1 MKVLVTGAGGYTGSN
16 LIAGL
21 TDCDVLATDVRFA
34 NPEIQDAGTLA
45 VKDASHAGR
54 RQMRCDVRDRDA
66 LMRMFLDFRPDAVV
80 HLASIVTPGK
90 KSSRNF
96 EYEVDVTGT
105 QNVLDAC
112 VAAGVRRLI
121 VTSSGAAYGYHADNP
136 VPLKESDPVRGNY
149 EFAYSYHKRIVE
161 EMLARHTATKRLPE
175 IVIFRV
181 GTILGQTTNNQIT
194 ALFKKKALPGVKG
207 SDSPF
212 VFIWDQDVIGAIR
225 RALAVDPAG
234 QFIAPAGIFNLA
246 GDGWM
251 TIDEIAARL
260 KKPVRRWSPLLL
272 KILFGILKPIGVSRY
287 GPEQVRFLQYRP
299 VLDNAR
305 LKGVFGYVP
314 QKTSAEAFDFF
325 CKAQIDGTNGTS
337 GTNG

>member
-34 NPEIQDAGTLA
+34 NPESPAAKDGGTMT
-45 VKDASHAGR
+45 VKESSHSGHR
-54 RQMRCDVRDRDA
+54 RERCDVRDRDA
-66 LMRMFLDFRPDAVV
+66 LLRMFLDFRPDVVV

-90 KSSRNF
+90 KSSRDF
-96 EYEVDVTGT
+96 EYEVDVNGT

-112 VAAGVRRLI
+112 IAGGVRRLI

-272 KILFGILKPIGVSRY
+272 RILFGILKPIGISRY

-305 LKGVFGYVP
+305 LKSVFGYVP
-314 QKTSAEAFDFF
+314 QKTSAEAFDFY
-325 CKAQIDGTNGTS
+325 CKAQIDGTS